1 MGVFFLSD
9 SVRKPGRCRSLL
21 NWQIPSPRRCFLCFN
36 VSRPLWQSTLQKL
49 GRREGK
55 ETTDFSRLLVGGK
68 SKTSR
73 CLGFLKRSFTP
84 CLEIGRWQFYL
95 IMKLIN
101 LAAAQARTPT
111 STHGQTGYQ
120 NKKTLQHT
128 LQRSCI
134 WHSLQKK
141 KKKRAFS
148 SI

>member
-1 MGVFFLSD
+1 MGVFFWVT
-9 SVRKPGRCRSLL
+9 VRGNLADAEVSWIGKFL
-21 NWQIPSPRRCFLCFN
+21 NPRRCFLCFN
-36 VSRPLWQSTLQKL
+36 VSRPLWQSTLQKP

-68 SKTSR
+68 SKTNR

-111 STHGQTGYQ
+111 CTHGQTGYQ
-120 NKKTLQHT
+120 NKKKLTTHT
-128 LQRSCI
+128 AAVLYLTFSP
-134 WHSLQKK
+134 KK
-141 KKKRAFS
+141 KQKTC
-148 SI
+148 I